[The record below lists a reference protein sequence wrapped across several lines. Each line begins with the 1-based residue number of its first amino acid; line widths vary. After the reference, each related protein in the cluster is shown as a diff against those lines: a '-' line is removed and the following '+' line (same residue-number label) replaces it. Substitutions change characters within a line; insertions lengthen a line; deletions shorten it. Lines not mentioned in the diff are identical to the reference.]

1 MTNTA
6 NLEALETQ
14 IQNWIE
20 KQTRIAKEIQYE
32 LNAIEREE
40 RDIDFGKIRKLAY
53 EADVYETL
61 IQESQRQIQAI
72 EEGALHD

>member
-1 MTNTA
+1 MTNTE
-6 NLEALETQ
+6 NLEALEAQ

-72 EEGALHD
+72 EEGA

>member
-1 MTNTA
+1 MTNTE
-6 NLEALETQ
+6 NLEALEAQ

-40 RDIDFGKIRKLAY
+40 DIDFGKIGKLAY

-61 IQESQRQIQAI
+61 IQESQRQIQAT
-72 EEGALHD
+72 EEA

>member
-1 MTNTA
+1 MTNTE

-40 RDIDFGKIRKLAY
+40 RDIDFEKIRKLAY

-72 EEGALHD
+72 EEEA

>member
-1 MTNTA
+1 MTNTE

-20 KQTRIAKEIQYE
+20 KQNRIAKEIQYK

-72 EEGALHD
+72 EEEA

>member
-1 MTNTA
+1 MTNTE
-6 NLEALETQ
+6 NLEALEAQ

-40 RDIDFGKIRKLAY
+40 DIDFRKIRKLAY

-61 IQESQRQIQAI
+61 IQESQRQIQAT
-72 EEGALHD
+72 EEA

>member
-1 MTNTA
+1 MTNTECIET
-6 NLEALETQ
+6 LEARN
-14 IQNWIE
+14 QNWIE
-20 KQTRIAKEIQYE
+20 KQNRIAKEIQYE

-61 IQESQRQIQAI
+61 IQESQRQIRTLQ
-72 EEGALHD
+72 EEA

>member
-1 MTNTA
+1 MTNA
-6 NLEALETQ
+6 EKLEELETQ

-61 IQESQRQIQAI
+61 IQEAERQLREL
-72 EEGALHD
+72 EEEA

>member
-1 MTNTA
+1 MTNTE

-40 RDIDFGKIRKLAY
+40 RDIDFGNIRKLAY

-72 EEGALHD
+72 EEEA

>member
-1 MTNTA
+1 MTNTE
-6 NLEALETQ
+6 NLEALEAQ

-20 KQTRIAKEIQYE
+20 KQNRIAKEIQYE
-32 LNAIEREE
+32 LNAIERE

-72 EEGALHD
+72 EGEA

>member
-1 MTNTA
+1 MTNTE
-6 NLEALETQ
+6 NLEALEAQ

-20 KQTRIAKEIQYE
+20 KQTKIAKEIQHE

-61 IQESQRQIQAI
+61 IQEAQRQIQAT
-72 EEGALHD
+72 EEEV

>member
-1 MTNTA
+1 MTNTE

-40 RDIDFGKIRKLAY
+40 RGIDFGKIRKLAY

-61 IQESQRQIQAI
+61 IQESQRQIRTLQ
-72 EEGALHD
+72 EEA

>member
-1 MTNTA
+1 METKTEKL
-6 NLEALETQ
+6 LELETR

-20 KQTRIAKEIQYE
+20 EQTRIAKEIRYE
-32 LNAIEREE
+32 LNAIERE

-61 IQESQRQIQAI
+61 IQESQRRIQAL
-72 EEGALHD
+72 EEEA

>member
-1 MTNTA
+1 MTNTE

-20 KQTRIAKEIQYE
+20 KQNRIAKEIQHE

-61 IQESQRQIQAI
+61 IQEAQRQIQAL
-72 EEGALHD
+72 EEEA

>member
-1 MTNTA
+1 MTD
-6 NLEALETQ
+6 EERIEILETR

-20 KQTRIAKEIQYE
+20 EQTRIAKEIQYE

-53 EADVYETL
+53 EADIKETL
-61 IQESQRQIQAI
+61 IQEAQRQIRTL
-72 EEGALHD
+72 EEEA

>member
-1 MTNTA
+1 MTNTE

-20 KQTRIAKEIQYE
+20 KQTRIAKEIQHE

-72 EEGALHD
+72 EEGA

>member
-1 MTNTA
+1 MTNTE
-6 NLEALETQ
+6 NLEALEAQ

-20 KQTRIAKEIQYE
+20 KQNRIAKEIQYE

-72 EEGALHD
+72 EEEA

>member
-1 MTNTA
+1 MTNTE
-6 NLEALETQ
+6 NLETLEAQ

-72 EEGALHD
+72 EEEA

>member
-1 MTNTA
+1 MTNTE
-6 NLEALETQ
+6 NLEALEAQ

-20 KQTRIAKEIQYE
+20 KQNRIAKEIQYE
-32 LNAIEREE
+32 LNAIERE

-61 IQESQRQIQAI
+61 IQEAQRQIQAI
-72 EEGALHD
+72 EEEA

>member
-1 MTNTA
+1 MTSTE
-6 NLEALETQ
+6 NLEALETR

-20 KQTRIAKEIQYE
+20 EQTRIAKEIQYE
-32 LNAIEREE
+32 LNAIERE

-61 IQESQRQIQAI
+61 IQESQRQIKAL
-72 EEGALHD
+72 EEEA

>member
-1 MTNTA
+1 MKKEIET
-6 NLEALETQ
+6 LETR

-20 KQTRIAKEIQYE
+20 EQTRIAKEIQYE

-61 IQESQRQIQAI
+61 IQEAQRQIQAT
-72 EEGALHD
+72 EEEA

>member
-1 MTNTA
+1 MTNTE

-61 IQESQRQIQAI
+61 IQEAQRQIQATE
-72 EEGALHD
+72 EEG

>member
-1 MTNTA
+1 MTNTE
-6 NLEALETQ
+6 NLETLEAQ

-40 RDIDFGKIRKLAY
+40 RDIDFGKIRKLVY

-72 EEGALHD
+72 EEEA

>member
-1 MTNTA
+1 MTNTE
-6 NLEALETQ
+6 NLEALEAQ

-20 KQTRIAKEIQYE
+20 KQNRIAKEIQYE
-32 LNAIEREE
+32 LNAIERE

-61 IQESQRQIQAI
+61 IQESQRQIKAL
-72 EEGALHD
+72 EEEA